1 MREVETKL
9 TQMIEEDRMNINS
22 FSKNT
27 MTNCSSYNF
36 LGELQDIHTI
46 SIDVESKRYTEEDL
60 LERAPHPV
68 RTTSKRK
75 FAKI

>member
-1 MREVETKL
+1 
-9 TQMIEEDRMNINS
+9 MIEEDRMNINS

-36 LGELQDIHTI
+36 LGELHDIHTI

-75 FAKI
+75 FAQI

>member
-1 MREVETKL
+1 
-9 TQMIEEDRMNINS
+9 MIEEDRMNINS